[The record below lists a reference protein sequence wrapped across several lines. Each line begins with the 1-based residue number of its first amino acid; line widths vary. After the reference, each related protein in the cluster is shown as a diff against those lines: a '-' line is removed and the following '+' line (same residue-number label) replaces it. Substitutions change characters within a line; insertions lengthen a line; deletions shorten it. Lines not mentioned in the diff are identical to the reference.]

1 MYRLSHI
8 ALVYVKV
15 FNDFVMS
22 NGFLRSMKTPNIY
35 SFFFTE
41 VKELVI
47 FCTNSKIYMFG
58 WSVNLKAKLFLEKK
72 LVFYKVKVNSIV
84 YNFY

>member
-15 FNDFVMS
+15 FDDFIMS

-35 SFFFTE
+35 SFFFKG
-41 VKELVI
+41 VGNILH
-47 FCTNSKIYMFG
+47 
-58 WSVNLKAKLFLEKK
+58 
-72 LVFYKVKVNSIV
+72 
-84 YNFY
+84 

>member
-15 FNDFVMS
+15 FDDFIMS

-58 WSVNLKAKLFLEKK
+58 
-72 LVFYKVKVNSIV
+72 
-84 YNFY
+84 